1 MTVLVEQQ
9 QSVRELPVNYR
20 AEDAALFEHERTR
33 VIPPANLLTL
43 RGVSASA
50 DGMLFRHGRVLD
62 ESFSAAHV
70 REAFRRSPWRVLKF
84 LVKNYLFRRRRRH
97 AAPSLWVT
105 DDWSNGY
112 FHWVADVLPRLFAA
126 RDVARELVLLLP
138 SGFGELPFVRGS
150 LPLFDLGGVDFIG
163 AKEVRLCEQL
173 VLPTHTSPSGHYNDP
188 LMRDLR
194 GFILARLGLAAAR
207 PARRM
212 YISRSGTSRRRIAN
226 EADVMDVFGQFDFEV
241 VRFEHLSFDEQVRIA
256 TQCSVLAGNHGAG
269 LVNMLFMPV
278 GASVL
283 ELRRT
288 GDRYSNC
295 FFNLASTSG
304 LRYYYQT
311 CDPVLPDSDPHFGD
325 IVVDTDQLR
334 RTLTMMGD

>member
-1 MTVLVEQQ
+1 MPAPFLSILIDDCIANGCDYNAGGARYNTTYIM
-9 QSVRELPVNYR
+9 PVGIG
-20 AEDAALFEHERTR
+20 T
-33 VIPPANLLTL
+33 
-43 RGVSASA
+43 
-50 DGMLFRHGRVLD
+50 
-62 ESFSAAHV
+62 
-70 REAFRRSPWRVLKF
+70 
-84 LVKNYLFRRRRRH
+84 
-97 AAPSLWVT
+97 VT
-105 DDWSNGY
+105 D
-112 FHWVADVLPRLFAA
+112 
-126 RDVARELVLLLP
+126 
-138 SGFGELPFVRGS
+138 S
-150 LPLFDLGGVDFIG
+150 LSAIKTHVFD
-163 AKEVRLCEQL
+163 R
-173 VLPTHTSPSGHYNDP
+173 HTV

-194 GFILARLGLAAAR
+194 GFILARLGLAADR